1 MATARKSAT
10 SSTSAAK
17 KTAAKKTAAKKATTA
32 KRTAAKKAP
41 ARKSTNSAR
50 SESNGTPSE
59 SAPTKKVPAM
69 KVARIAAQ
77 QLSELTG
84 REPECVIGIRRTDD
98 GWQVELEVVES
109 RRIPDSTDILA
120 TYEVQTDED
129 GDLMGYQRVRRY
141 VRGKGGDGDGGR
153 R

>member
-10 SSTSAAK
+10 STTSAAK
-17 KTAAKKTAAKKATTA
+17 KTAAKRTAAKKTTTT
-32 KRTAAKKAP
+32 KRTAAKKVP
-41 ARKSTNSAR
+41 ARKSTASAR
-50 SESNGTPSE
+50 SESNDTPSE

-84 REPECVIGIRRTDD
+84 REPECVIGIHRTDD

-109 RRIPDSTDILA
+109 TRNAGRHASRAHARMEFAGHGLGHRDSVA
-120 TYEVQTDED
+120 F
-129 GDLMGYQRVRRY
+129 
-141 VRGKGGDGDGGR
+141 GR
-153 R
+153 

>member
-1 MATARKSAT
+1 MATARKTA
-10 SSTSAAK
+10 SSSSGTTK
-17 KTAAKKTAAKKATTA
+17 KTASRR
-32 KRTAAKKAP
+32 RTSGEAEDTEAQ
-41 ARKSTNSAR
+41 
-50 SESNGTPSE
+50 
-59 SAPTKKVPAM
+59 SAPPPKKVPAM

-77 QLSELTG
+77 QLAELTG
-84 REPECVIGIRRTDD
+84 RQPECVIGIQRTED
-98 GWQVELEVVES
+98 GWQVDLEVVES

-120 TYEVQTDED
+120 TYTVETDED

>member
-17 KTAAKKTAAKKATTA
+17 KTAAKKTTTT

-41 ARKSTNSAR
+41 ARR
-50 SESNGTPSE
+50 SNAHSGTNGTPSE
-59 SAPTKKVPAM
+59 NAPTKKVPAM
-69 KVARIAAQ
+69 KVARMAAQ

-84 REPECVIGIRRTDD
+84 REPECVIGIHRTDD
-98 GWQVELEVVES
+98 GWQVDLEVVES
-109 RRIPDSTDILA
+109 RRIPDSTDVLA
-120 TYEVQTDED
+120 TYEVQTDDD

>member
-10 SSTSAAK
+10 SSTSGTKKAAAK
-17 KTAAKKTAAKKATTA
+17 KTTAT

-41 ARKSTNSAR
+41 ARKSTSGA
-50 SESNGTPSE
+50 NGAAAQ
-59 SAPTKKVPAM
+59 SAPAKKVPAM
-69 KVARIAAQ
+69 KVARMAAQ
-77 QLSELTG
+77 QLAELTG
-84 REPECVIGIRRTDD
+84 REPECVIGIQRTDD
-98 GWQVELEVVES
+98 GWVVDLEVVES

-120 TYEVQTDED
+120 TYSVETDED

-141 VRGKGGDGDGGR
+141 VRGKSGDGDGGR

>member
-17 KTAAKKTAAKKATTA
+17 KTAAKKTTTT

-41 ARKSTNSAR
+41 ARKSTTNAHSG
-50 SESNGTPSE
+50 SNGTPSE
-59 SAPTKKVPAM
+59 STPTKKVPAM
-69 KVARIAAQ
+69 KVARMAAQ
-77 QLSELTG
+77 QLAELTG
-84 REPECVIGIRRTDD
+84 REPECVIGIHRTDD

-120 TYEVQTDED
+120 TYEVQTDDD

>member
-17 KTAAKKTAAKKATTA
+17 KPAAKKTTT

-41 ARKSTNSAR
+41 ARKSTTSER
-50 SESNGTPSE
+50 SRSNGASFE
-59 SAPTKKVPAM
+59 SAPTKTKKVPAM
-69 KVARIAAQ
+69 KVARMAAQ

-98 GWQVELEVVES
+98 GWQVDLEVVES

-120 TYEVQTDED
+120 TYSVETDED
-129 GDLMGYQRVRRY
+129 GDLMGYERVRRY